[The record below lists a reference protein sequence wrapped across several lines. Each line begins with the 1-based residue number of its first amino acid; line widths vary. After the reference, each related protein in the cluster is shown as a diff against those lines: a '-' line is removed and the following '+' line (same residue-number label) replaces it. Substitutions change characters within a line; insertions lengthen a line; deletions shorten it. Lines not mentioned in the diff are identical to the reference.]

1 MANFS
6 MLFCSDSEGTPRQGR
21 DKLAY
26 SGRYQIPLFWLASLR
41 SSDVRYVLDK
51 EGDRLPYTDA
61 SPASMLA
68 AFRERV
74 QALGTIAGGI
84 AAHFAAWETFLQE
97 ARCGWVKID
106 PTEVIFMVGFDPKQ
120 FEAGIAFF
128 EEPTLE
134 GFNAVLSLTS
144 LTDVL
149 DRSVKPPVLRPR
161 PLVTGIEINASSS
174 VYLTGYPS
182 SDP

>member
-1 MANFS
+1 VANFS

-21 DKLAY
+21 DKLTY
-26 SGRYQIPLFWLASLR
+26 SGRYQVPLFWLASLR
-41 SSDVRYVLDK
+41 PSDVRYVIDK

-61 SPASMLA
+61 TPASMLD
-68 AFRERV
+68 AFRERK
-74 QALGTIAGGI
+74 QALSTIAAGI
-84 AAHFAAWETFLQE
+84 VVHFAAWETFLQE
-97 ARCGWVKID
+97 ARCGWIKID

-128 EEPTLE
+128 EAPTLE

-149 DRSVKPPVLRPR
+149 DRSVKPPVLRLR

-182 SDP
+182 ADP